1 MISLQS
7 LFLSATTAFLTRY
20 ADGSP
25 NGLVNKGI
33 TVLFSI
39 IPKYKYSVF
48 DIFITVHT
56 IDNPRNSKR

>member
-33 TVLFSI
+33 TELFSI
-39 IPKYKYSVF
+39 IPKSNILF
-48 DIFITVHT
+48 LIFSLQFT
-56 IDNPRNSKR
+56 R

>member
-33 TVLFSI
+33 TELFSI
-39 IPKYKYSVF
+39 IPNQIFCF